1 MQPTQYTMYE
11 ILDMHKGERVG
22 KLHATRKTASSR
34 ANKLDLA
41 YGAVRYVVRP
51 VQVANPI

>member
-1 MQPTQYTMYE
+1 MTTYQIIDIKTGTQ
-11 ILDMHKGERVG
+11 VG
-22 KLHATRKTASSR
+22 ATYSDRKRASAR

-51 VQVANPI
+51 IFA

>member
-1 MQPTQYTMYE
+1 MSAAARTYE
-11 ILDMHKGERVG
+11 IFDVRTRSVVG
-22 KLHATRKTASSR
+22 KPYASRQRASAR

-51 VQVANPI
+51 VQAP